1 MACCSC
7 VGRKGLWYFWGF
19 NALIASIFSI
29 IAVSHGAV
37 LDKIIVNNKAAN
49 SILDAAIAGITCSV
63 FLNVGY
69 LIITALI
76 LLRKTIALNGAGAP
90 FGFMIALSLMMFF
103 NQVQVRRKEYYHSF
117 VYAFFSLSLQRA
129 RWRFL
134 RSDDVS
140 FVSLKLT
147 RSNTF
152 FFFFFYYYHTG
163 WLLPPIY
170 PPLDRRIHRSSRRE
184 TLDVRRRHDARSA
197 RRVRLPLRRGVF
209 DLNFR
214 LVLRERRVAK
224 KHDGR
229 RAESDR
235 VRERFWRWR

>member
-49 SILDAAIAGITCSV
+49 SILDAAIAGITCAV

-90 FGFMIALSLMMFF
+90 FGFMIAFSLMMFF
-103 NQVQVRRKEYYHSF
+103 NQVQVRRKEYHIVLF
-117 VYAFFSLSLQRA
+117 MRFSLSLALSSFRC
-129 RWRFL
+129 FL
-134 RSDDVS
+134 S
-140 FVSLKLT
+140 SLKLT
-147 RSNTF
+147 RSQTF
-152 FFFFFYYYHTG
+152 FFFSFYTG

-184 TLDVRRRHDARSA
+184 TLDVRRRHDARSG
-197 RRVRLPLRRGVF
+197 RRVRLPQRRAVF
-209 DLNFR
+209 DLNLR
-214 LVLRERRVAK
+214 LVLWERWLAK

-235 VRERFWRWR
+235 VRERFRRWR

>member
-49 SILDAAIAGITCSV
+49 SILDAAIAGITCAV

-90 FGFMIALSLMMFF
+90 FGFMIAFSLMMFF
-103 NQVQVRRKEYYHSF
+103 NQVQVRRKEYHMVLF
-117 VYAFFSLSLQRA
+117 MRFSLSLFREPAGAFFVRMFPLVAQTHTLA
-129 RWRFL
+129 NVLLFL
-134 RSDDVS
+134 LLLLLLVLHRLAFASNLSTLGSKNSSVQPPGNTGRP
-140 FVSLKLT
+140 KTT
-147 RSNTF
+147 RRTK
-152 FFFFFYYYHTG
+152 
-163 WLLPPIY
+163 W
-170 PPLDRRIHRSSRRE
+170 SSRSP
-184 TLDVRRRHDARSA
+184 TSAARCI
-197 RRVRLPLRRGVF
+197 
-209 DLNFR
+209 
-214 LVLRERRVAK
+214 
-224 KHDGR
+224 
-229 RAESDR
+229 
-235 VRERFWRWR
+235 

>member
-1 MACCSC
+1 MKIFFPKVSSKSSTRLKNPQKKSTVNSGMACCSC

-103 NQVQVRRKEYYHSF
+103 NQVQVRRKE
-117 VYAFFSLSLQRA
+117 
-129 RWRFL
+129 
-134 RSDDVS
+134 
-140 FVSLKLT
+140 
-147 RSNTF
+147 
-152 FFFFFYYYHTG
+152 
-163 WLLPPIY
+163 
-170 PPLDRRIHRSSRRE
+170 
-184 TLDVRRRHDARSA
+184 
-197 RRVRLPLRRGVF
+197 
-209 DLNFR
+209 
-214 LVLRERRVAK
+214 
-224 KHDGR
+224 
-229 RAESDR
+229 
-235 VRERFWRWR
+235 